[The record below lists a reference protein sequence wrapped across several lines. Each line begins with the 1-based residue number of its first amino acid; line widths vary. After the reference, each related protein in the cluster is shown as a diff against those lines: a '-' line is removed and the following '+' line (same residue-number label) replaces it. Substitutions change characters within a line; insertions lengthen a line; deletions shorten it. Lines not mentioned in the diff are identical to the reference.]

1 MKTINFLALVA
12 ALFVFNVTLVQAQ
25 NLVVNSDFASGS
37 TTGWSTSSSME
48 VNPQSVYGGPSSS
61 IYVTEVD
68 YERTLNQQVCILPGL
83 KYTFTYQVL
92 RRPQSG
98 TPSNPGIVVK
108 VTGASSHTNYVNST
122 QNYTNTTWSV
132 QTKSFTVT
140 IPSNSSD
147 KKINIQFASTNNTST
162 YGVLVWDIELA
173 PASNKLLSIDG
184 PTTSGI
190 STPNNFSVE
199 NAPESASYN
208 WSFSGDASRSTSTN
222 DNPSGISW
230 ASLGDKTVTVA
241 LSNGS
246 CTMASYA
253 QAVTISTPLAIDWTS
268 FTGAIE
274 GNDAQLTWVSEHES
288 QGKYFQVSRSTD
300 GVHFDSIGV
309 VASTNLSAR
318 STYQYIDKTMPAGNS
333 YYRICHV
340 DLDGAVNFSKIISLN
355 NGNMAAGKTD
365 IKLFPNPATS
375 ILNYEIT
382 SQAAGRVYVQIF
394 SPSGVLMSA
403 SQAQLS
409 AGANHYSVNIAGL
422 GNGNYFLKIV
432 NVNNGVMY
440 ARTFVKI

>member
-1 MKTINFLALVA
+1 MKTINFLALSV
-12 ALFVFNVTLVQAQ
+12 ALFMFNVTGTQAQ
-25 NLVVNSDFASGS
+25 NLVVNSNFTNGS

-48 VNPQSVYGGPSSS
+48 VNPQNVYGGPSSS
-61 IYVTEVD
+61 VYVTEVD
-68 YERTLNQQVCILPGL
+68 NERTLNQQVCILPGL
-83 KYTFTYQVL
+83 KYSFTYQVL

-108 VTGASSHTNYVNST
+108 VTGVSSHTNYVNNT
-122 QNYTNTTWSV
+122 QNYNNTTWSV

-173 PASNKLLSIDG
+173 PASSNLLSIDG

-208 WSFSGDASRSTSTN
+208 WTFSDDANHASSTN
-222 DNPSGISW
+222 SNPGGIKW
-230 ASLGDKTVTVA
+230 PTIGNKTVAVA

-246 CTMASYA
+246 CAVASYS
-253 QAVTISTPLAIDWTS
+253 QAVTISTILPIDWTS
-268 FTGAIE
+268 FSGAVE
-274 GNDAQLTWVSEHES
+274 GNDAHLTWISQHES
-288 QGKYFQVSRSTD
+288 NGKYFLVTRSID

-309 VASTNLSAR
+309 VASMNVSAN
-318 STYQYIDKTMPAGNS
+318 SSYQYIDRAMPEGNV

-340 DLDGAVNFSKIISLN
+340 DLDGATSFSRTISLN
-355 NGNMAAGKTD
+355 HGGIGKSD
-365 IKLFPNPATS
+365 MHLYPNPAAS
-375 ILNYEIT
+375 LLNIDIT
-382 SQAAGRVYVQIF
+382 SQSAGKAYVQIF
-394 SPSGVLMSA
+394 NPSGVLMST

-409 AGANHYSVNIAGL
+409 AGANHHSINIAGL
-422 GNGNYFLKIV
+422 GNGSYFLKV
-432 NVNNGVMY
+432 VSVGTGLLY
-440 ARTFVKI
+440 TKTFVKI